1 VCRRQLPVLLP
12 NEELEPTE
20 RTTSPKNAKYE
31 QVPVNVPA
39 NPSLYSP
46 WAHRLAT
53 ALVCA
58 TFPLIWLGGL
68 VTSADAGMAVPD
80 WPTTFGYNMFL
91 YPWESWIYGSRPILF
106 EHGHRLLGSLVGMIT
121 LALAFVLWRSR
132 VDRRL
137 FFLGLGAI
145 PLVILQGVLGGM
157 RVVLSEQLLAMV
169 HGCVGPAFFAY
180 AVMLWQLTSRR
191 FVEAQRPSTVDAGLV
206 LLTRLAWITTIL
218 CYAQLV
224 LGALVRHTQHM
235 PETTTSQF
243 RGFVHFHLFMAA
255 VLTLHVVLLVV
266 RAWRTSRHVA
276 GVGFRVPAMVLA
288 LAILAQLAL
297 GAGTWVV
304 QFGFPQF
311 VDPALAPAD
320 FVVRSQSFAQ
330 LAITT
335 AHVAVGSLILV
346 TSLVL
351 AMRSSLASRRASVG
365 TGVAAGVAVVA
376 AGLGLREAAAL

>member
-1 VCRRQLPVLLP
+1 
-12 NEELEPTE
+12 
-20 RTTSPKNAKYE
+20 
-31 QVPVNVPA
+31 VNLPA
-39 NPSLYSP
+39 NQSPYSP

-80 WPTTFGYNMFL
+80 WPTTFGYNMFA

-106 EHGHRLLGSLVGMIT
+106 EHGHRLLGSLVGLIT
-121 LALAFVLWRSR
+121 LGLAFVLARSPA
-132 VDRRL
+132 VDRHIRL
-137 FFLGLGAI
+137 LGFLAI

-157 RVVLSEQLLAMV
+157 RVLLSEQVLAMV

-191 FVEAQRPSTVDAGLV
+191 FTEVRGSDAQYRDVPRPTAGAAGLV
-206 LLTRLAWITTIL
+206 RLTRLAWITTAL
-218 CYAQLV
+218 CYVQLV

-235 PETTTSQF
+235 PDVTAGEF

-266 RAWRTSRHVA
+266 RAVRSSRTAA
-276 GVGFRVPAMVLA
+276 GSGFGVPAALLA
-288 LAILAQLAL
+288 TAILAQLAL

-311 VDPALAPAD
+311 VDPSLIPAD
-320 FVVRSQSFAQ
+320 FVLRSQSFAQ

-335 AHVAVGSLILV
+335 AHVAFGSLILV

-351 AMRSSLASRRASVG
+351 AMRARLASRASLVG
-365 TGVAAGVAVVA
+365 AAARGAVGGAAIFAA
-376 AGLGLREAAAL
+376 AGLSFGEAAV

>member
-1 VCRRQLPVLLP
+1 MNL
-12 NEELEPTE
+12 
-20 RTTSPKNAKYE
+20 
-31 QVPVNVPA
+31 PA
-39 NPSLYSP
+39 NPSPYSP

-80 WPTTFGYNMFL
+80 WPNTFGYNMFL
-91 YPWESWIYGSRPILF
+91 YPWESWIYGPKPILF
-106 EHGHRLLGSLVGMIT
+106 EHGHRLLGALVGMIT
-121 LALAFVLWRSR
+121 LLLAFVLWRSPA
-132 VDRRL
+132 VGRRL
-137 FFLGLGAI
+137 RIFGFLAV

-157 RVVLSEQLLAMV
+157 RVVLSEQMLALV

-180 AVMLWQLTSRR
+180 AVMLWQWTSRR
-191 FVEAQRPSTVDAGLV
+191 FRGAPTGEGRRSAIDEAGLV
-206 LLTRLAWITTIL
+206 RLTRLAWITTAL

-235 PETTTSQF
+235 PDDVTAGQF

-266 RAWRTSRHVA
+266 RAWRGSRSDA
-276 GVGFRVPAMVLA
+276 NYGFRVPAALLA
-288 LAILAQLAL
+288 TAIVAQLAL

-311 VDPALAPAD
+311 VDPSLTPAD
-320 FVVRSQSFAQ
+320 FVIRSQSLAQ

-335 AHVAVGSLILV
+335 AHVAFGSLILV

-351 AMRSSLASRRASVG
+351 SMRARLASRTSLVDAATRGAVG
-365 TGVAAGVAVVA
+365 GAALFAA
-376 AGLGLREAAAL
+376 AGLSLGEAAV